1 MYLLLIIQL
10 ILQLTN
16 NVYSLSTNFMSY
28 SSIHTSINKQYS
40 QSNYD
45 KRTSMN
51 INSISQRQNSVSY
64 SYKSYSYKSYSY
76 KSYSYKSYSYINPT
90 MKPITS
96 QPTVEIPKL
105 NFETD
110 LRMDGVKTDNF
121 NELEKNAIIKT
132 TAHTLNVSE
141 ENLYWKNAYFE
152 KSEVQ
157 TNLRLQSNVKLRIV
171 IQVNITLTGVY
182 SPYIKNP
189 TMLFTLLSTNLDLG
203 VTSNTFNTYLQT
215 ITMILNLLKFANANL
230 ITAANNNMQILGVD
244 LTFNMTTFMPTLHLK
259 NHSITLSPSMQPNST
274 TVMPTFTPSLSS
286 QNPSPLPTNL
296 RPSMQPNLSTNIPTF
311 IPSLSLQSPS
321 SIPTNLRPSMQSNL
335 TSNIPTFTP
344 SLLTQLPTTLAPNM
358 QTNSTTLLPIF
369 VTTHGP
375 TYMTSMIP
383 TNYPTNLS
391 NCPSSIT
398 SNIPSSIIEVLDN
411 NDDESKLGKILIY
424 AVYMP
429 IGISVAIYIICILSK
444 KVKTKF
450 NKLHL
455 EPIVPNQE
463 EKHNHN
469 IIKNNK
475 IADDT
480 NV

>member
-10 ILQLTN
+10 ILQLTNN

-76 KSYSYKSYSYINPT
+76 KSYSYINPT

-96 QPTVEIPKL
+96 QPTVEIPRL

-215 ITMILNLLKFANANL
+215 ITIILNLLKFTNANL

-244 LTFNMTTFMPTLHLK
+244 LTFNMTTFMPTL
-259 NHSITLSPSMQPNST
+259 P
-274 TVMPTFTPSLSS
+274 S
-286 QNPSPLPTNL
+286 QNYTLINATL
-296 RPSMQPNLSTNIPTF
+296 TPSMQPNLSTNMSTY
-311 IPSLSLQSPS
+311 
-321 SIPTNLRPSMQSNL
+321 
-335 TSNIPTFTP
+335 TP
-344 SLLTQLPTTLAPNM
+344 S
-358 QTNSTTLLPIF
+358 
-369 VTTHGP
+369 V
-375 TYMTSMIP
+375 
-383 TNYPTNLS
+383 
-391 NCPSSIT
+391 
-398 SNIPSSIIEVLDN
+398 
-411 NDDESKLGKILIY
+411 
-424 AVYMP
+424 
-429 IGISVAIYIICILSK
+429 
-444 KVKTKF
+444 
-450 NKLHL
+450 
-455 EPIVPNQE
+455 
-463 EKHNHN
+463 
-469 IIKNNK
+469 
-475 IADDT
+475 
-480 NV
+480 